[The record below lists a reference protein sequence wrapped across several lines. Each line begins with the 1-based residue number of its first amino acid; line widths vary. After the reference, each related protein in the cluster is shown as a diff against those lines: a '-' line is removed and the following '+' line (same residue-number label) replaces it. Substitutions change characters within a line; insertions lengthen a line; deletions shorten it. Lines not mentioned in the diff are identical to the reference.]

1 MKGAS
6 EAAAPRGG
14 PRERAPGMLGVLQGA
29 LAILNAAIV
38 RAGAVALVAAAFV
51 LTYSV
56 VTRYFFKMATDWQD
70 EAAVFC
76 IVGAVFL
83 SAAYVQSY
91 RGHIGIE
98 LLPSLLGP
106 RAERVRQLAVDIVSW
121 AFCAFFAWKS
131 WALWHEAWRDNQTTT
146 SAWAPPLWIPYG
158 LMSAG
163 MTLLAVQ
170 LALQVAVGLLSKG
183 RK

>member
-1 MKGAS
+1 LKDAS

-14 PRERAPGMLGVLQGA
+14 ARERAPGVLGTLQGA
-29 LAILNAAIV
+29 LAIVNAAIV

-106 RAERVRQLAVDIVSW
+106 RAERVRRVAVDVASL

-131 WALWHEAWRDNQTTT
+131 WSLWHEAWRDGQTTT
-146 SAWAPPLWIPYG
+146 SAWAPPLWVPYG

-170 LALQVAVGLLSKG
+170 LALQVAIGILAKG
-183 RK
+183 KR